1 MTAKRPAPSEDERRF
16 LLRSL
21 TDVGVSKP
29 IGYLPLYTIKDFV
42 QLSPETV
49 AAAAT
54 ARGLATAQ
62 FGAQECCIKSGA
74 LYVYHRAALANLLQ
88 AQADTVVAA
97 GIPLDPD
104 RFVAHIAAV
113 WFDVEH
119 PAHTIIKAAFAD
131 GP

>member
-1 MTAKRPAPSEDERRF
+1 MLHPRAAP
-16 LLRSL
+16 
-21 TDVGVSKP
+21 
-29 IGYLPLYTIKDFV
+29 
-42 QLSPETV
+42 
-49 AAAAT
+49 
-54 ARGLATAQ
+54 
-62 FGAQECCIKSGA
+62 
-74 LYVYHRAALANLLQ
+74 LYVYHRAPLANRLQ

-97 GIPLDPD
+97 GLPLDPD